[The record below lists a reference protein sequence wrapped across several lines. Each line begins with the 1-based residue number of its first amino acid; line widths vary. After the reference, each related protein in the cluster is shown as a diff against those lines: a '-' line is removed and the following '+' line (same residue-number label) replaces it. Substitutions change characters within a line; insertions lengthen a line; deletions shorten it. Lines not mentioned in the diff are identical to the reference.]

1 MLNKGSSPLWD
12 LSKWDEVNGPGSHL
26 RETCG
31 LHHKEGGSLPQRR
44 VIRPTCMKQPI
55 GKSGHEVYPSGMCRD
70 CSSHA
75 TDKRRHGEIECLVHS
90 RRAGKWDC
98 WNLNLPF
105 WLQSPCSCHFTL
117 LPTPRCVLGECEK
130 SPGSRREW
138 EEGRIWSQAARVR
151 LRYGG
156 DCGKITPLPHLQ
168 SGTSLQHLH
177 LRVPVWFYQW
187 LQGACNVPGMVLR
200 AGGEASSKRHELVT
214 KQVPALLSNLY

>member
-1 MLNKGSSPLWD
+1 MP
-12 LSKWDEVNGPGSHL
+12 
-26 RETCG
+26 
-31 LHHKEGGSLPQRR
+31 
-44 VIRPTCMKQPI
+44 
-55 GKSGHEVYPSGMCRD
+55 
-70 CSSHA
+70 
-75 TDKRRHGEIECLVHS
+75 VHS